1 MAEMSNYL
9 ENALINATLRNTSYT
24 TPTTVYVALYT
35 SDPTDADT
43 GTEVS
48 GTSYARQAVT
58 FAAPSDTAGSTTN
71 NAAVEFPQAGGS
83 WGTVT
88 HIGIRDASTSGNLL
102 YHTAL
107 DASKAIATGDVFR
120 IASGSLSVTL
130 A

>member
-24 TPTTVYVALYT
+24 SPATVYLGLYT

-48 GTSYARQAVT
+48 GGSYARQAIT
-58 FAAPSDTAGSTTN
+58 FGAPSNGVTSNTA
-71 NAAVEFPQAGGS
+71 AIEFPQATAN
-83 WGTVT
+83 WGTVGW
-88 HIGIRDASTSGNLL
+88 IGIEDALTGGNLL
-102 YHTAL
+102 YHSPL
-107 DASKAIATGDVFR
+107 DASKTIQSGDIFKIAI
-120 IASGSLSVTL
+120 GSLSVTL

>member
-1 MAEMSNYL
+1 MAEMANYL
-9 ENALINATLRNTSYT
+9 ENALINGTLRGTTYT
-24 TPTTVYVALYT
+24 APTTVYVALYT
-35 SDPTDADT
+35 NDPTDADT

-48 GTSYARQAVT
+48 GTAYARQAVT
-58 FAAPSDTAGSTTN
+58 FGAPSNGATTN
-71 NAAVEFPQAGGS
+71 SAAVEFPQAGGS

-88 HIGIRDASTSGNLL
+88 HIGIRDALTTGNLL

-107 DASKAIATGDVFR
+107 DASKTIATGDVFR

>member
-9 ENALINATLRNTSYT
+9 ENALINATLRNTAFTS
-24 TPTTVYVALYT
+24 PATVYVALYT

-48 GTSYARQAVT
+48 GGSYARQAVT
-58 FAAPSDTAGSTTN
+58 FGAPSNGVSTNST
-71 NAAVEFPQAGGS
+71 AVEFPQATGT
-83 WGTVT
+83 WGTVGW
-88 HIGIRDASTSGNLL
+88 IGIESASTGGNLL

-107 DASKAIATGDVFR
+107 DASKT
-120 IASGSLSVTL
+120 IASGDIFKIAIGSLSVTL

>member
-9 ENALINATLRNTSYT
+9 EDALINATLRNTSYT
-24 TPTTVYVALYT
+24 SPATVYLALYT

-48 GTSYARQAVT
+48 GGSYARQAIT
-58 FAAPSDTAGSTTN
+58 FGAPSNGVSTN
-71 NAAVEFPQAGGS
+71 SAAIEFPQATGT
-83 WGTVT
+83 WGTITYV
-88 HIGIRDASTSGNLL
+88 GIRDALTTGNLL

-107 DASKAIATGDVFR
+107 DVSKT
-120 IASGSLSVTL
+120 IASGDIFKISIGSLSVTL

>member
-24 TPTTVYVALYT
+24 SPSVVYLGLYT

-43 GTEVS
+43 GTEVA
-48 GTSYARQAVT
+48 GNGYARQAIT
-58 FAAPSDTAGSTTN
+58 FGAPSNGVSTN
-71 NAAVEFPQAGGS
+71 SAVIEFPQATGS

-88 HIGIRDASTSGNLL
+88 HIGIEDALTAGNLL
-102 YHTAL
+102 YHTPL
-107 DASKAIATGDVFR
+107 DASKTIATGDVFR
-120 IASGSLSVTL
+120 IAIGSLSVTL

>member
-9 ENALINATLRNTSYT
+9 ETALINGTLRGTTYT
-24 TPTTVYVALYT
+24 APTTVYVGLYT

-48 GTSYARQAVT
+48 GGSYARQAVT
-58 FAAPSDTAGSTTN
+58 FGAPSDGVSTNTA
-71 NAAVEFPQAGGS
+71 AIEFPQATGT
-83 WGTVT
+83 WGTVGW
-88 HIGIRDASTSGNLL
+88 IGIEDASTGGNLL

-107 DASKAIATGDVFR
+107 DASKTIATGDIFK
-120 IASGSLSVTL
+120 IAIGSLSVTL